1 LHDQI
6 LGQTAVAGFVQRETL
21 PDPAAPGARTLER
34 RWHELIDSEAQY
46 RSPDGRA
53 AASG

>member
-6 LGQTAVAGFVQRETL
+6 LLQTDVAGPGGNVALRNPT
-21 PDPAAPGARTLER
+21 ARGARTLER
-34 RWHELIDSEAQY
+34 RWHELVDSEAQY
-46 RSPDGRA
+46 RSPDARS